1 MLASLTMT
9 AQRRLC
15 YDFAGHGPKSGNMK
29 KKPASPD
36 NKNSDEP
43 ATKRRYNSPLRQQ
56 QSAATRERIV
66 AAGARLVHS
75 YPAWDWTNLTAPAV
89 GERAGVSERTVQ
101 RHFATERQLRDAVLQ
116 RMLEESGITLQDLEL
131 GRFADVTERMF
142 AYLSSFAI
150 APGTVSD
157 PSFASMD
164 KYRRDA
170 LVSAVARATPGWT
183 DQDRETAAAV
193 LDIFWNPPT
202 YERLIA
208 VWGFDSERAIRALCW
223 LISMTQAAIS
233 DGRRP
238 DLNK

>member
-1 MLASLTMT
+1 
-9 AQRRLC
+9 
-15 YDFAGHGPKSGNMK
+15 MK
-29 KKPASPD
+29 KKSAAPPD
-36 NKNSDEP
+36 KNTNEP
-43 ATKRRYNSPLRQQ
+43 VTKRRYNSPLRQQ

-116 RMLEESGITLQDLEL
+116 RMLEESGIALHDMEL
-131 GRFADVTERMF
+131 DHFANVTERMF

-150 APGTVSD
+150 APEPVSD

-164 KYRRDA
+164 ELRRDA
-170 LVSAVARATPGWT
+170 LLNAVVRATPGWA
-183 DQDRETAAAV
+183 DSDREAAAAV

-202 YERLIA
+202 YERLVA
-208 VWGFDSERAIRALCW
+208 VWGFDSERAIHALSW
-223 LISMTQAAIS
+223 LIRLTEEAIR
-233 DGRRP
+233 DGRHP
-238 DLNK
+238 DLSE